1 MFSPKTMSRSLLLLA
16 LAASFVGCKT
26 LPSSGDAGR
35 YSWQK
40 DAPAAVDNTR
50 AIVRALRPEYALIEL
65 SLTLEKRDPGTR
77 LQLTKAGKNFVVE
90 VIKADEK
97 SAVVAIVAG
106 QASVPEVRVGDDLA
120 LAVVAQ

>member
-1 MFSPKTMSRSLLLLA
+1 MLRSLLLLA

-26 LPSSGDAGR
+26 LPSSGVAGR

-40 DAPAAVDNTR
+40 DAPASVDNTR

-77 LQLTKAGKNFVVE
+77 LQLTKAGKNFIVE

-120 LAVVAQ
+120 LAVVAP